1 MSFQSVKNLATDLKS
16 SSKFVNVMIF
26 ECINSIKEEIIEFDE
41 EAESIEYLRASSN
54 ISAEANGSVN
64 ISRVLR

>member
-1 MSFQSVKNLATDLKS
+1 
-16 SSKFVNVMIF
+16 MIF

-64 ISRVLR
+64 ISRVLKWKGYFGARQNEDSTRELARSKE

>member
-1 MSFQSVKNLATDLKS
+1 
-16 SSKFVNVMIF
+16 MIF

-64 ISRVLR
+64 ISRVLKWKGYALWSATNWGLDTSTCEM